1 MTYKCSKGSTY
12 CEFYDLGECHNV
24 EDCVYAIADN
34 VKRSPFKHRET
45 IQLAHEME
53 RNNTYANALI
63 AENKRLGD
71 ELAEYN
77 CDTKIGCP
85 LIESI
90 KAELAE
96 ARLDCAVAEA
106 NHMRTLERFLEAQER
121 ITELTAERDAL
132 VKSIRIVSEPIE
144 TIQPR
149 GITE

>member
-12 CEFYDLGECHNV
+12 CEFYDLGKCHNI

-34 VKRSPFKHRET
+34 VKRSPFKHREA
-45 IQLAHEME
+45 IQLAHDME
-53 RNNTYANALI
+53 HNNTYTNALI
-63 AENKRLGD
+63 VERNQ
-71 ELAEYN
+71 
-77 CDTKIGCP
+77 
-85 LIESI
+85 
-90 KAELAE
+90 